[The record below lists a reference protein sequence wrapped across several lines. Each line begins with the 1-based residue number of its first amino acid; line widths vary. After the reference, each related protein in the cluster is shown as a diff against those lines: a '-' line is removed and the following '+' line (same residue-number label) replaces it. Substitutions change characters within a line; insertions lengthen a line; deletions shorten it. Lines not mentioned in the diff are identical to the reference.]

1 MTSDI
6 ALLKRQ
12 LRRHAIKFLVR
23 CDLMDR
29 TGRAWPATISSMPDE
44 FFIGLLLLTPHC
56 DGGRKLCGAL
66 NKGDVVKYRLGLNIY
81 EARVAAV
88 GDRSGS
94 IRLHAVDVSRNA
106 IVPVLML
113 DDDNPRLRDTVQKH
127 AR

>member
-66 NKGDVVKYRLGLNIY
+66 NKGDVVKYRLQLNVY
-81 EARVAAV
+81 EARVAVVA
-88 GDRSGS
+88 SGS
-94 IRLHAVDVSRNA
+94 IWLHAVDVSRNA
-106 IVPVLML
+106 IVPIWIPDA
-113 DDDNPRLRDTVQKH
+113 DDPRFRDTVQKH